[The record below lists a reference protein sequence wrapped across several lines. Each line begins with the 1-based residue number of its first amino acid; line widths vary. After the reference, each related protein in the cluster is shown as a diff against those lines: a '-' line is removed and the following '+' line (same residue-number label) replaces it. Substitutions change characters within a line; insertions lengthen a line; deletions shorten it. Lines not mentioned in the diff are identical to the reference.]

1 MENTQKLKIAI
12 FPVGGVGTRFLPA
25 TKNMPKEMMPLL
37 NRPLIQWGVEEAV
50 KSGCT
55 DIIIVT
61 GEGKE
66 AIKAHFSRSF
76 ELESFL
82 SAHGKEEYRKTVAA
96 IPALAKFSYTKQSQP
111 LGLGHAVLCAERLC
125 KERPFAL
132 LLPDDVMI
140 AENPV
145 PAQLDAVRQKYGG
158 SAIALTQV
166 SDEDTQR
173 YGIADAEQIEPGIY
187 KIKSLVEK
195 PKKGTAPSNL
205 AVMGRYVLSPA
216 IFKHLRSLQPGA
228 GGEYQLTDAINSLL
242 AEEPVYGV
250 IYQGKRLD
258 CGITEGWLKA
268 NIQLAL
274 QDAEMKKTVLEILK
288 EEKII

>member
-1 MENTQKLKIAI
+1 MEKLEVAI

-50 KSGCT
+50 NSGCT
-55 DIIIVT
+55 NVIIVT

-76 ELESFL
+76 ELEGFL
-82 SAHGKEEYRKTVAA
+82 ATHGKEQYREIVAA
-96 IPALAKFSYTKQSQP
+96 IPALAKFSFAKQLQP

-140 AENPV
+140 ADTPV
-145 PAQLDAVRQKYGG
+145 PAQLEAVRQKFGG
-158 SAIALTQV
+158 SAIALQVV

-173 YGIADAEQIEPGIY
+173 YGIVDAEEIEPGVY

-195 PKKGTAPSNL
+195 PKLGTASSNL

-216 IFKHLRSLQPGA
+216 IFRHLRCLRPGA
-228 GGEYQLTDAINSLL
+228 GGEYQLTDAINSML

-250 IYQGKRLD
+250 IYKGKRLD

-268 NIQLAL
+268 NIRLAL
-274 QDAEMKKTVLEILK
+274 QSPGMREAALEVLR

>member
-1 MENTQKLKIAI
+1 MEKLEVAI

-50 KSGCT
+50 NSGCT
-55 DIIIVT
+55 NVIIVT

-76 ELESFL
+76 ELEGFL
-82 SAHGKEEYRKTVAA
+82 TTHGKEKYREIVAA
-96 IPALAKFSYTKQSQP
+96 IPALAKFSFAKQPQP

-140 AENPV
+140 ANTPV
-145 PAQLDAVRQKYGG
+145 TAQLEAVRQKFGG
-158 SAIALTQV
+158 SAIALQKV

-173 YGIADAEQIEPGIY
+173 YGVVDAEEIEQGVY

-195 PKKGTAPSNL
+195 PKLGIAPSNL

-216 IFKHLRSLQPGA
+216 IFRHLRCLKPGA
-228 GGEYQLTDAINSLL
+228 GGEYQLTDAINSMLT
-242 AEEPVYGV
+242 EEPVYGV
-250 IYQGKRLD
+250 IYEGKRLD

-268 NIQLAL
+268 NIKLAL
-274 QDAEMKKTVLEILK
+274 QSPEMREAALEVLR

>member
-1 MENTQKLKIAI
+1 MDKLEVAI

-50 KSGCT
+50 NSGCT
-55 DIIIVT
+55 NVIIVT

-76 ELESFL
+76 ELEAFL
-82 SAHGKEEYRKTVAA
+82 TAHDKEKYREIVSS
-96 IPALAKFSYTKQSQP
+96 IPALARFSFAKQPQP

-132 LLPDDVMI
+132 LLPDDVML
-140 AENPV
+140 ADKPV
-145 PAQLDAVRQKYGG
+145 TAQLEAVRQRYGG
-158 SAIALTQV
+158 SAIALQKV

-173 YGIADAEQIEPGIY
+173 YGVVDAEEIEPGVY

-195 PKKGTAPSNL
+195 PKAGTAPSNL

-216 IFKHLRSLQPGA
+216 IFRYLRSLQLGA
-228 GGEYQLTDAINSLL
+228 GGEYQLTDAINAML
-242 AEEPVYGV
+242 AEEPAYGV
-250 IYQGKRLD
+250 IYEGKRLD

-268 NIQLAL
+268 NLQLAL
-274 QDAEMKKTVLEILK
+274 HDPEMRKAAIEVLK
-288 EEKII
+288 EENII

>member
-1 MENTQKLKIAI
+1 MKKLELAV

-25 TKNMPKEMMPLL
+25 TKNMPKEMLPLL

-50 KSGCT
+50 ASGCT
-55 DIIIVT
+55 DIVIVT

-82 SAHGKEEYRKTVAA
+82 SLHGKEEYREIVAK
-96 IPALAKFSYTKQSQP
+96 IPQLAKFSFAKQEQP

-132 LLPDDVMI
+132 LLPDDVMD
-140 AENPV
+140 ATPTV
-145 PAQLDAVRQKYGG
+145 VSQLEAVRQKFVG
-158 SAIALTQV
+158 SAIALQAV
-166 SDEDTQR
+166 SDKDTSR
-173 YGIADAEQIEPGIY
+173 YGIVDAEEIEPGVF

-195 PKKGTAPSNL
+195 PKAGTAPSNL

-216 IFKHLRSLQPGA
+216 IFKHLRGLKPGA
-228 GGEYQLTDAINSLL
+228 GGEYQLTDAINSMLD
-242 AEEPVYGV
+242 EEPVYGV
-250 IYQGKRLD
+250 VYKGKRFD
-258 CGITEGWLKA
+258 CGVTEGWLKA
-268 NIQLAL
+268 NVMLSLENEELKHTVI
-274 QDAEMKKTVLEILK
+274 EMLK

>member
-1 MENTQKLKIAI
+1 MKKLELAV

-25 TKNMPKEMMPLL
+25 TKNMPKEMLPLL

-50 KSGCT
+50 ASGCT
-55 DIIIVT
+55 DIVIVT

-82 SAHGKEEYRKTVAA
+82 SLHGKEEYREMVAR
-96 IPALAKFSYTKQSQP
+96 IPQLAKFSFAKQEQP

-132 LLPDDVMI
+132 LLPDDVMD
-140 AENPV
+140 ANPTV
-145 PAQLDAVRQKYGG
+145 VSQLEAVRQKFGG
-158 SAIALTQV
+158 SVIALQPV
-166 SDEDTQR
+166 SDKDTSR
-173 YGIADAEQIEPGIY
+173 YGIVDAEEVEPGVF

-195 PKKGTAPSNL
+195 PKAGTAPSNL

-216 IFKHLRSLQPGA
+216 IFKHLRRLTPGA

-242 AEEPVYGV
+242 SEEPVYGV
-250 IYQGKRLD
+250 VYKGKRFD
-258 CGITEGWLKA
+258 CGVTEGWLKA
-268 NIQLAL
+268 NVMLSLENEELRSAVIQA
-274 QDAEMKKTVLEILK
+274 LK

>member
-1 MENTQKLKIAI
+1 MKKLELAV

-25 TKNMPKEMMPLL
+25 TKNLPKEMLPLL

-50 KSGCT
+50 ASGCT
-55 DIIIVT
+55 DIVIVT

-82 SAHGKEEYRKTVAA
+82 SLHGKEEYREMVAK
-96 IPALAKFSYTKQSQP
+96 IPQLAKFSFAKQEQP

-132 LLPDDVMI
+132 LLPDDVMD
-140 AENPV
+140 ANPTV
-145 PAQLDAVRQKYGG
+145 VSQLEDVRQKFGG
-158 SAIALTQV
+158 STIALQPV
-166 SDEDTQR
+166 SDKDTSR
-173 YGIADAEQIEPGIY
+173 YGIVDAEEVEPGVF

-195 PKKGTAPSNL
+195 PASGTAPSNL

-216 IFKHLRSLQPGA
+216 IFKHLRRLTPGA

-242 AEEPVYGV
+242 SEEPVYGV
-250 IYQGKRLD
+250 VYKGKRFD
-258 CGITEGWLKA
+258 CGVTEGWLKA
-268 NIQLAL
+268 NVMLSLENEELKSAVIQA
-274 QDAEMKKTVLEILK
+274 LK